1 MYARTLMN
9 NKEGT
14 INLSEYKNNDKKKI
28 KSTS

>member
-14 INLSEYKNNDKKKI
+14 INLSEYKNNDKI
-28 KSTS
+28 KNNKV